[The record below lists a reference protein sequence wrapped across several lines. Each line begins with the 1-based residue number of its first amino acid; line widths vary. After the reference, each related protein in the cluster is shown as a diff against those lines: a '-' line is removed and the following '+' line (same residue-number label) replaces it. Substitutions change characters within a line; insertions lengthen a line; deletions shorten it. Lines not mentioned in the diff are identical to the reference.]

1 MIDLIP
7 PEYIRFNGWSG
18 SVRIEVTDSN
28 PVTSLVRTPLRI
40 DNSKLASRHATML
53 KEEASQMGLGEQVSL
68 WPPIPVRLGKTR
80 KNRRAGCI
88 YICVAL
94 RMNGSNSQIA
104 NIVSLK
110 CKLLK
115 SFSYSIVRYAS
126 WVLVDVG
133 TSAHEGLSSIAK
145 GDRDLA
151 K

>member
-1 MIDLIP
+1 
-7 PEYIRFNGWSG
+7 
-18 SVRIEVTDSN
+18 
-28 PVTSLVRTPLRI
+28 
-40 DNSKLASRHATML
+40 ML
-53 KEEASQMGLGEQVSL
+53 KEKASQMGLGEQVSL
-68 WPPIPVRLGKTR
+68 WPPTPARLGKTR

-110 CKLLK
+110 CRLLK

-133 TSAHEGLSSIAK
+133 TSAHEGLSSTAK

-151 K
+151 KWFSRARLEQAASRHKVTLYNLVLFQLSYTEVF